1 MGKGLYV
8 YLSFIKFVREYKELE
23 WGVGVV
29 DFKIVGEL
37 NLCKWDWLS
46 GV

>member
-1 MGKGLYV
+1 MFLFC
-8 YLSFIKFVREYKELE
+8 LFFIEFVRELK
-23 WGVGVV
+23 GVVVGVV